1 MNLVEQLR
9 EIGEKQ
15 KIEEGVWKA
24 IVNAKE
30 ISVLTIEPGGEIP
43 LHKHVNDHEI
53 YIVLKGMVRIDG
65 IACTEGNIRICN
77 CGESHR
83 AVNTFNTEVIILGI
97 KIDAE

>member
-1 MNLVEQLR
+1 MNLIEQLR
-9 EIGEKQ
+9 EIREKE

-77 CGESHR
+77 CGENHR
-83 AVNTFNTEVIILGI
+83 AVNTFNTEVIILAI

>member
-9 EIGEKQ
+9 EMREKE
-15 KIEEGVWKA
+15 IEEGVWKE

-43 LHKHVNDHEI
+43 HHKHVNDHEI

-83 AVNTFNTEVIILGI
+83 AVNTFNTEVIILAI

>member
-9 EIGEKQ
+9 EMREKE
-15 KIEEGVWKA
+15 IEEGVWKE

-53 YIVLKGMVRIDG
+53 YIVLKGLVRIDG

-83 AVNTFNTEVIILGI
+83 AVNTFNTEVIILAI

>member
-9 EIGEKQ
+9 EMREKE
-15 KIEEGVWKA
+15 IEEGVWKE

-83 AVNTFNTEVIILGI
+83 AVNTFNTEVIILAI

>member
-1 MNLVEQLR
+1 MNLIEQLR
-9 EIGEKQ
+9 EIREKE

-83 AVNTFNTEVIILGI
+83 AVNTFNTEVIILAI
-97 KIDAE
+97 KIGAE

>member
-9 EIGEKQ
+9 EMREKE

-77 CGESHR
+77 CGETHR
-83 AVNTFNTEVIILGI
+83 PVNTFNTEVIIVAI
-97 KIDAE
+97 KIQAE

>member
-1 MNLVEQLR
+1 MNLIEQLR
-9 EIGEKQ
+9 EIREKQ

-83 AVNTFNTEVIILGI
+83 AVNTFNTEVIILAI

>member
-9 EIGEKQ
+9 EMREKE
-15 KIEEGVWKA
+15 IEEGVWKE

-83 AVNTFNTEVIILGI
+83 AVNTFNTKVIILAI

>member
-9 EIGEKQ
+9 EIREKE

-43 LHKHVNDHEI
+43 LHQHVNDHEI

-65 IACTEGNIRICN
+65 IVYTEGNIRICN

-83 AVNTFNTEVIILGI
+83 AVNTFNTEVIILAI

>member
-9 EIGEKQ
+9 EMREKE
-15 KIEEGVWKA
+15 IEEGVWKE

-65 IACTEGNIRICN
+65 IACTEGNSRICN

-83 AVNTFNTEVIILGI
+83 AVNTFNTEVIILAI

>member
-9 EIGEKQ
+9 EMREKE

-43 LHKHVNDHEI
+43 LHSHENDHEI

-83 AVNTFNTEVIILGI
+83 AVNTFNTEVIILAI

>member
-9 EIGEKQ
+9 EMREKE

-24 IVNAKE
+24 IVSAKE
-30 ISVLTIEPGGEIP
+30 VSVLTIEPGGEIP
-43 LHKHVNDHEI
+43 LHQHVNDHEI

-83 AVNTFNTEVIILGI
+83 AVNTFNTEVIILAI
-97 KIDAE
+97 KIGAE